1 MMSKDAMICEKEA
14 FDKLIK
20 YLSITLREIKK
31 YMKLSDAELYERDIG
46 MTIEELKKCKIK
58 VLNYMNCKNI
68 NTIVKR
74 YDFFQTYEENVLPYL
89 KECNNIVKQYK
100 KQV

>member
-1 MMSKDAMICEKEA
+1 MSKDVVIGEKEA

-20 YLSITLREIKK
+20 YLSLTLREIKK
-31 YMKLSDAELYERDIG
+31 YLKMSDAELYERDIG
-46 MTIEELKKCKIK
+46 MTIEELKKCKVK

-68 NTIVKR
+68 NSIAQR
-74 YDFFQTYEENVLPYL
+74 YDFFQTYEEAILPYL